1 LSNEQKYFNNHLMKI
16 NNNLY
21 GYILIDTNNLL
32 FFNLHELITY
42 NNVYQIFFYYK
53 EMVIQYIFEEYMYD
67 WIVKILRL
75 IK

>member
-1 LSNEQKYFNNHLMKI
+1 MKI

>member
-1 LSNEQKYFNNHLMKI
+1 MKI

-21 GYILIDTNNLL
+21 EYILIDTNNLL
-32 FFNLHELITY
+32 FFNLHELITC